1 VRNSSNRVIHVADLK
16 FVQHEVGFTF
26 IFLLPGFL

>member
-1 VRNSSNRVIHVADLK
+1 VIHVADLK